1 MDVGIRLPQR
11 DTSSYERTSSNK
23 NTIPIPRKLH
33 SQESCSGHSV
43 PNSPSRTQE
52 LSVIDAYI
60 EPLHNVEEHACI
72 LHVAWNSTARRR
84 TNYF

>member
-23 NTIPIPRKLH
+23 DTIPTPRKLH
-33 SQESCSGHSV
+33 SQKSCSGHGL

-52 LSVIDAYI
+52 LIIIDAYI
-60 EPLHNVEEHACI
+60 EPLHNVKEHACI
-72 LHVAWNSTARRR
+72 LHVTRNSTA
-84 TNYF
+84 